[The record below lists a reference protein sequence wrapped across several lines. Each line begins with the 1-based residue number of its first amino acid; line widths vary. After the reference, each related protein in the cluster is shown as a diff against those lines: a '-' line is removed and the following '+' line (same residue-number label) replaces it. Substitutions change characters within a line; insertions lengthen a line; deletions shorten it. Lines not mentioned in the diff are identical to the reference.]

1 MSDTGGTADPPE
13 DGRRPTDTDWG
24 AHMAWSWRY
33 ETADGTVLDGAE
45 LPEELFPSRGDAE
58 SWLGETWRRLRD
70 AGAERVTLFD
80 GDTAAYTMS
89 LNDEI

>member
-58 SWLGETWRRLRD
+58 SWLGENWSELAEAGVGTVALLEEDREVYTMPL
-70 AGAERVTLFD
+70 GAED
-80 GDTAAYTMS
+80 
-89 LNDEI
+89 